1 MMLRFNKSL
10 KFNTNRL
17 ELIGEIRNVLDEQSD
32 ARVTSTIFSS
42 PNFGV
47 PTAWA
52 WPRRLYLGARYF
64 FR

>member
-1 MMLRFNKSL
+1 MLRISKNL
-10 KFNTNRL
+10 KYGSNRR
-17 ELIGEIRNVLDEQSD
+17 EVIGEIRNLLDEQHD
-32 ARVTSTIFSS
+32 ASVASLVYTS

-52 WPRRLYLGARYF
+52 WPRRLYIGTRYF